1 MTGRELLR
9 IVVAQVCVHGVMTG
23 TRLAAP
29 LLALQL
35 GFSAAQVGVLLALF
49 ALSPVFLA
57 LPAGRLAD
65 RHGLHLPMRLAIGGA
80 MLAGALAAL
89 WPVFAVLCIAA
100 LLSGAAGATTQ
111 IAMQRHVGR
120 AARNTTELKA
130 VFSWMAIAPA
140 MANFLGPL
148 IAGLLID
155 HAGPEPAHE
164 WGFRAAFAFLA
175 AIPLLSLWLL
185 HKVKDAPRDPVEETS
200 EERSVWDLL
209 SLPKLR
215 LLLFVNWMQAAA
227 WDVHTFVVPILGHE
241 RGMSASTIGMLLGA
255 FAAAA
260 ALIRVVLPKLSERVP
275 EWVVV
280 MSATVMAAVALV
292 AYPFMPGAV
301 TMGVCSVILGFALGA
316 VQPMIMSVLHQ
327 ITPGNRQG
335 EAMALR
341 VMTINFSS
349 FLMPML
355 FGSLG
360 AVIGV
365 SSLFWLVGGLLAF
378 GARAS
383 KGLRVDEVPPL
394 PYDGPTKP

>member
-9 IVVAQVCVHGVMTG
+9 MVAAQVCVHGVMTG

-29 LLALQL
+29 LLALQT
-35 GFSAAQVGVLLALF
+35 GHSAAQVGVLLALF

-65 RHGLHLPMRLAIGGA
+65 RHGLHPPMRLAISGA
-80 MLAGALAAL
+80 VLAAAAAAL
-89 WPVFAVLCIAA
+89 WPVFGVLCFSA

-111 IAMQRHVGR
+111 ITMQRHVGR
-120 AARNTTELKA
+120 AARDKSELKA

-140 MANFLGPL
+140 LANFLGPL
-148 IAGLLID
+148 LAGLLID
-155 HAGPEPAHE
+155 HAGPEPADE
-164 WGFRAAFAFLA
+164 IGFRAAFAFLA
-175 AIPLLSLWLL
+175 VLPLISLGLL
-185 HKVKDAPRDPVEETS
+185 RNAHDAPREPVEEAPAQ
-200 EERSVWDLL
+200 RSVWDLL

-227 WDVHTFVVPILGHE
+227 WDVHTFVLPILGHE
-241 RGMSASTIGMLLGA
+241 RGLSASTIGVLLGV

-260 ALIRVVLPKLSERVP
+260 AAIRVVLPMLAERVP

-280 MSATVMAAVALV
+280 MSSTVIAAAALL
-292 AYPFMPGAV
+292 AYPLMPGPV
-301 TMGVCSVILGFALGA
+301 TMGVCSMILGFGLGA
-316 VQPMIMSVLHQ
+316 VQPMIMSVLYQ
-327 ITPGNRQG
+327 ITPSRRQG

-365 SSLFWLVGGLLAF
+365 SSLFWLVGGMLAV
-378 GARAS
+378 GSRTS
-383 KGLRVDEVPPL
+383 KGLKIDTQPASPPVSPPVP
-394 PYDGPTKP
+394 